1 MLRGAREKYRV
12 WFHQTDLSEDD
23 IEDKFSGYNSY
34 SKEGNQMSD
43 GSSDRSGE
51 MEKQVNDNTA
61 MTHENRKRIVRIDER
76 TAFIAR
82 IIFAL
87 FIGFLVALAGG
98 LTVALLPL
106 GVLPF

>member
-1 MLRGAREKYRV
+1 MLDGTRNRVKV
-12 WFHQTDLSEDD
+12 WFFQTDLGEDD
-23 IEDKFSGYNSY
+23 KEDKFSSY
-34 SKEGNQMSD
+34 DSYREKGNEMSD
-43 GSSDRSGE
+43 GRDDGRSG

-87 FIGFLVALAGG
+87 FIGFLVSLGAG
-98 LTVALLPL
+98 LTIAVVTP
-106 GVLPF
+106 